1 MNEEVALLLLK
12 DTFFFE
18 IYQKREKMYAPNSC
32 KIMIR
37 LDDIKM
43 FFTILFDLQ
52 ILDSKSDFNLP
63 SQFN

>member
-1 MNEEVALLLLK
+1 
-12 DTFFFE
+12 
-18 IYQKREKMYAPNSC
+18 MYAPNSC